1 MNNRNVLVSPGRN
14 NLARDKKKM
23 KNEMLKRAQ
32 KNAYKLENIQNKEI
46 QQITFEPMQSVFIF
60 TWIQV

>member
-1 MNNRNVLVSPGRN
+1 MFLYH
-14 NLARDKKKM
+14 LAETTLHVIKKKM
-23 KNEMLKRAQ
+23 KNEMLKRAE